1 MRDKEAIEAERK
13 NLARNLEKQGKLIER
28 LVDTERNLS
37 GQVVRQPSVL
47 SISENMLIPRRATSR
62 KSWLP

>member
-37 GQVVRQPSVL
+37 AQVVRWKTILTASCVPYVL
-47 SISENMLIPRRATSR
+47 IQHRATWR
-62 KSWLP
+62 KS

>member
-37 GQVVRQPSVL
+37 AQVVRWKIIRTASYVPYA
-47 SISENMLIPRRATSR
+47 LIQHRAT
-62 KSWLP
+62 